1 MSSTF
6 MTFQIT
12 GGSSGIGKELAAEA
26 IRRGAEAVTIVA
38 RTEVDLPHAVLNLYV
53 KSFMGHVKLFSHVL
67 NKSIVFLILCR
78 RSYSKPRLSWTR

>member
-38 RTEVDLPHAVLNLYV
+38 RTEVPHTLFSIKTFVNCEKFLMT
-53 KSFMGHVKLFSHVL
+53 MGHVKLCSHAL
-67 NKSIVFLILCR
+67 Q
-78 RSYSKPRLSWTR
+78 